1 MTIAIIGAGGVGQA
15 IASRLF
21 DLGHEVYLVH
31 RPHQVIREGIIGLT
45 DWRAL
50 PWERIQVVLLC
61 VRDSQIA
68 PLAREIE
75 LLTGRKIALGHTAG
89 SVSLE
94 VLGNLSPKGVIY
106 PLQTFSQGVPIQWGR
121 FPVFWEGDSLF
132 FDLATMLSGNPDKVY
147 HASSMERLRL
157 HIGAVFAAN
166 FTNALV
172 DMAHRLIQP
181 KWDYTIYLPL
191 LEAVVQKLH
200 YLFPREAQTGP
211 ARRGDEET
219 IQKHLKLLKAEWP
232 ELAGLYEAMSRY
244 IQAQSLQ

>member
-1 MTIAIIGAGGVGQA
+1 MGQA

-21 DLGHEVYLVH
+21 ELGHEVYLVH
-31 RPHQVIREGIIGLT
+31 RPHQSIPEGPIGLT

-50 PWERIQVVLLC
+50 PWEKLQVVLLC

-75 LLTGRKIALGHTAG
+75 PFAAQRIAIGHTAG
-89 SVSLE
+89 SVPVE
-94 VLGNLSPKGVIY
+94 VLGSSHPRGVVY
-106 PLQTFSQGVPIQWGR
+106 PLQTFSQGMPIQWGT
-121 FPVFWEGDSLF
+121 FPVFWEGDEVF
-132 FDLATMLSGNPDKVY
+132 FELATILSGNPDRVY
-147 HASSMERLRL
+147 QASSMERLQL
-157 HIGAVFAAN
+157 HIGAVFVAN

-172 DMAHRLIQP
+172 DIAHRLIHP

-200 YLFPREAQTGP
+200 YLFPRAAQTGP

-232 ELAGLYEAMSRY
+232 ELAELYEAMSRY